1 MTANYT
7 FEWRIS
13 TCSFHTTFCRL
24 KTRNTTLSIFIEQR
38 IRGEPNQ
45 LFFLSYLLCTSNYC
59 TVHIYIYNARYVLYT
74 LHAITMKRRIASIRL
89 FNYITERISTKFQD
103 WTNIWRVKLET
114 NESETRRSGMERA
127 RRGRKYVQ
135 FRERWKYPRFHHS
148 GNEDRNAFSSFSF
161 SLFFSSTL
169 LVNRDGTNLIGKSSG
184 FPNPGIFRE
193 QIQLDVDRS
202 NSKLLPFSLSATG
215 FYPAREGR
223 RRRRRGESTAVARIS
238 TWVNRN
244 RVKRRKIR
252 ISTVFRES
260 SCAYSFLS
268 SNISS
273 MSISSHR

>member
-1 MTANYT
+1 
-7 FEWRIS
+7 
-13 TCSFHTTFCRL
+13 
-24 KTRNTTLSIFIEQR
+24 
-38 IRGEPNQ
+38 
-45 LFFLSYLLCTSNYC
+45 
-59 TVHIYIYNARYVLYT
+59 
-74 LHAITMKRRIASIRL
+74 MKRRIASIRL

-161 SLFFSSTL
+161 SLFFFLDTACKPRRNQFNRQIIGIPEPGNFSRTDST
-169 LVNRDGTNLIGKSSG
+169 RCGS
-184 FPNPGIFRE
+184 
-193 QIQLDVDRS
+193 RS

-273 MSISSHR
+273 MSISSHTGKENVISRE

>member
-161 SLFFSSTL
+161 SLFFFLDTACKPRRNQFNRQIIGIPEPGNFSRTDSTRCGSIKL
-169 LVNRDGTNLIGKSSG
+169 EASPFLSLGDRFLSGKGGEEEEEERRIDGGGENLHLSKSKSS
-184 FPNPGIFRE
+184 
-193 QIQLDVDRS
+193 
-202 NSKLLPFSLSATG
+202 
-215 FYPAREGR
+215 
-223 RRRRRGESTAVARIS
+223 
-238 TWVNRN
+238 
-244 RVKRRKIR
+244 
-252 ISTVFRES
+252 
-260 SCAYSFLS
+260 
-268 SNISS
+268 
-273 MSISSHR
+273 

>member
-45 LFFLSYLLCTSNYC
+45 LFFFILSPMYEQLLHST
-59 TVHIYIYNARYVLYT
+59 YITRDTLLYT

-161 SLFFSSTL
+161 SLFFFLDTACKPRRNQFNRQIIGIPEPGNFSRTDSTRCGSIKL
-169 LVNRDGTNLIGKSSG
+169 EASPFLSLGDRFLSGKGREEEEEGEENLHLSKSKSS
-184 FPNPGIFRE
+184 
-193 QIQLDVDRS
+193 
-202 NSKLLPFSLSATG
+202 
-215 FYPAREGR
+215 
-223 RRRRRGESTAVARIS
+223 
-238 TWVNRN
+238 
-244 RVKRRKIR
+244 
-252 ISTVFRES
+252 
-260 SCAYSFLS
+260 
-268 SNISS
+268 
-273 MSISSHR
+273 